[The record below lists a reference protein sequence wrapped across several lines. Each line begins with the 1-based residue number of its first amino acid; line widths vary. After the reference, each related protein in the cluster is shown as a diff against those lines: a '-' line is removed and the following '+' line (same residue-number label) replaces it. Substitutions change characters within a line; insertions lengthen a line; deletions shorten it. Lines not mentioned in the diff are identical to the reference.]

1 MVNAF
6 FVFWEK
12 PCKARIRT
20 KGEYTEIFN
29 KNRVKRE
36 NSRVKQ
42 EFGPFPNT
50 VLSKNRVKQNR
61 VNQEQSVLPH
71 KLLSYVTVISSLI
84 PAGFSKTFSLRC
96 GNYWRNY

>member
-1 MVNAF
+1 MYTLFLVNAF
-6 FVFWEK
+6 FVTWEK

-20 KGEYTEIFN
+20 KGEYTEILN
-29 KNRVKRE
+29 KNRVKGE

-61 VNQEQSVLPH
+61 VNQEQSVFEYQILV
-71 KLLSYVTVISSLI
+71 LDLI
-84 PAGFSKTFSLRC
+84 VDIRT
-96 GNYWRNY
+96 

>member
-1 MVNAF
+1 MFLVNAF
-6 FVFWEK
+6 FVTWGK

-20 KGEYTEIFN
+20 KAEYTEILN
-29 KNRVKRE
+29 KNRVKGE

-61 VNQEQSVLPH
+61 VNQEQSVLEFV
-71 KLLSYVTVISSLI
+71 LVNNRTTV
-84 PAGFSKTFSLRC
+84 
-96 GNYWRNY
+96 

>member
-6 FVFWEK
+6 FVTWGK

-20 KGEYTEIFN
+20 KGEYTEILN
-29 KNRVKRE
+29 KNRVKGE

-61 VNQEQSVLPH
+61 VYQEQSVIFFN
-71 KLLSYVTVISSLI
+71 TVM
-84 PAGFSKTFSLRC
+84 
-96 GNYWRNY
+96 Y

>member
-1 MVNAF
+1 MYTLFLVNAF
-6 FVFWEK
+6 FVTWGK

-20 KGEYTEIFN
+20 KGEYTEILN
-29 KNRVKRE
+29 KNRVKGE

-61 VNQEQSVLPH
+61 VNQEQSVLMSGGRIVG
-71 KLLSYVTVISSLI
+71 K
-84 PAGFSKTFSLRC
+84 
-96 GNYWRNY
+96 